1 MRILLGKMLAL
12 VLSALLP
19 TISALAEDAPQAT
32 PSSEIDGFNFNF
44 VYTGEFATSSGGLL
58 SGDAYLDNIDMT
70 LETDLESLLGWS
82 NSKLMIYVL
91 GNQGRSPSAFI
102 GDTQGVSNIDAPDT
116 WKLYE
121 LWYQRTWVQDKYSIR
136 AGLYDY
142 NSEFDVLETAGLF
155 LNSSFGIGPD
165 IAQSGENGP
174 SIFPTTSLALRGRF
188 TTDRNFY
195 LQGVILDGVP
205 GDPLNS
211 HGTHIK
217 LNSEDGLMLA
227 LEAGK
232 ILDEGAYKKIAVGS
246 WRYSKNSVE
255 SAAGVAISGQKNW
268 GIYALAEAR
277 LFNENDVLQG
287 LSGFVR
293 YGIANSDINQLDSYL
308 GIGAVYTGWF
318 PKRNQDQ
325 LGIAIANA
333 FSSDQYRAESAI
345 AGSKSEGRESTIEIT
360 YRAQL
365 TKWLAVQADY
375 QHVINPGLEGTVANA
390 NVFLFRFEIGF

>member
-255 SAAGVAISGQKNW
+255 SAAGVAISGQKTGGFMRSQKRVYSTKTTSCRGSRASSATASLIVILTSSIAIW
-268 GIYALAEAR
+268 ALA
-277 LFNENDVLQG
+277 LFIPAGFLKEIKISLGSQLPM
-287 LSGFVR
+287 LSVA
-293 YGIANSDINQLDSYL
+293 INIVQKVQSLAANPKDENQLLKSP
-308 GIGAVYTGWF
+308 TEPNSRNGWPF
-318 PKRNQDQ
+318 RQ
-325 LGIAIANA
+325 
-333 FSSDQYRAESAI
+333 
-345 AGSKSEGRESTIEIT
+345 TI
-360 YRAQL
+360 
-365 TKWLAVQADY
+365 
-375 QHVINPGLEGTVANA
+375 NM
-390 NVFLFRFEIGF
+390 